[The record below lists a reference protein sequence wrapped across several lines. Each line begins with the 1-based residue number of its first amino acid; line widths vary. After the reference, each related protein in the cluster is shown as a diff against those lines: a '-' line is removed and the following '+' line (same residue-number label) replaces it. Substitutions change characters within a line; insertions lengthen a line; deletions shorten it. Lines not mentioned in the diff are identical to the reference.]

1 MKIFLV
7 STDHLKN
14 TIWFR
19 DEEDFKAVMN
29 IIPVLAALAGVNIL
43 AFILMS
49 NHVHFVLEGS
59 YEQVLIFINDLKR
72 RYSYYLNCKYQ
83 IKEALRNN
91 QVDIQEIGL
100 EEDSLERA
108 IAYVQM
114 NSVAAGICL
123 GPAEYP
129 WGSGGCFFRSSPVKG
144 TSVEDMSFRA
154 RYRLFHCKKDI
165 PCGLILG
172 NEGYILPESYVRTEF
187 VESIFRRQDRMNFF
201 LRNSSKA
208 KRRLDVGDSEIPVFK
223 DQIILPV
230 LKDLCRTLFNKGSIK
245 DLHPKQKTELLRQL
259 RFRFSAN
266 VNQLVRVTEIPYEEV
281 VRLLESL

>member
-1 MKIFLV
+1 MRFFLV

-19 DEEDFKAVMN
+19 DEEDFRAVMN

-59 YEQVLIFINDLKR
+59 YEQVLKFINDLKR
-72 RYSYYLNCKYQ
+72 HYSYYLSCKYH

-91 QVDIQEIGL
+91 QVDVQEIGL

-129 WGSGGCFFRSSPVKG
+129 WGSGGCFFRSTPVKG

-165 PCGLILG
+165 PSGLILG
-172 NEGYILPESYVRTEF
+172 NDGYILPESYVRTEF
-187 VESIFRRQDRMNFF
+187 VESIFRRQDRMTFF

-208 KRRLDVGDSEIPVFK
+208 KKRLDVGETEIPVFK

-230 LKDLCRTLFNKGSIK
+230 VKDLCRTLFNKSSVK
-245 DLHPKQKTELLRQL
+245 DLQPEQKAELLRQI